1 MTNPTLER
9 AARALAE
16 ADAKGRAN
24 LYDRNPELYTR
35 LARAVLM
42 AVMRP
47 DDDLIDRAVMSETD
61 YWSWQNTIQAILNE
75 DQPEQAAD
83 WFSFSMRDTV
93 SLPRTQSAGC
103 CVANVSHCPAPAILA
118 DGGE

>member
-9 AARALAE
+9 AARAACEVDSKLHGWKPE
-16 ADAKGRAN
+16 RAMAAQG
-24 LYDRNPELYTR
+24 DRYR
-35 LARAVLM
+35 DLARAVLM

-83 WFSFSMRDTV
+83 WFSY
-93 SLPRTQSAGC
+93 
-103 CVANVSHCPAPAILA
+103 
-118 DGGE
+118 GGS